1 MKHINFKK
9 LSIVNFLSV
18 GKEPVVINFEQ
29 GINIITGINKD
40 MADRR
45 NGVGKSTIADA
56 LYFAIFGTTIREL
69 KKDFISNSITNATCA
84 VELEFDVVSHDAT
97 KAYRVVRTL
106 GPTKCYLFED
116 DVDVTRDSIANT
128 SQYISDLIDASPS
141 IFQNCVI
148 MTLNGTIPFMAQ
160 SKIDKRKFI
169 ESIFNLQV
177 FSKMLAHVR
186 DDYNDNKKLYDLEL
200 FKLNETQSNLSK
212 FENQKQSILMDRAS
226 KLNNL
231 QSSIELKQTD
241 RKNLQVQVDA
251 IVPIDVNKINLTI
264 ETLNKG
270 CDKCQE
276 IIDEKIQKTAVADIQ
291 IKNITIKRNAIGTEE
306 DVCPKCLK
314 PLECTD
320 HEHLEKEKQLM
331 QQQIQEL
338 QMQLVDDKN
347 KLNDA
352 KNKKDE
358 IKKLIAKNNQKLSQN
373 EQNERTKNDLL
384 RKIDI
389 IDEHLKTVDDYAN
402 TLKCSTTEVD
412 EIIEE
417 CKAKLLKIEKQVA
430 AQLEMVN
437 LLNTMKVIVSE
448 EGVKAYIIKKIL
460 AILNSKL
467 QHYLNRIGFNCTCKF
482 NELFEEEILNDKG
495 KACSY
500 FNFSGAERKSI
511 DLACLFAFIDIR
523 RMQGNVAYNVVFYD
537 ELLDTSLDDKGVELV
552 YDIIADRAKKYTECA
567 YIITHRKES
576 VFFATSKVIHLE
588 KSNGITKRVEY

>member
-18 GKEPVVINFEQ
+18 GKEPVTINFEH

-84 VELEFDVVSHDAT
+84 VELEFDVVNYDAT
-97 KAYRVVRTL
+97 KCYRVVRTL
-106 GPTKCYLFED
+106 NPSKCYLFED
-116 DVDVTRDSIANT
+116 GVDVTRDSIANT
-128 SQYISDLIDASPS
+128 SQYICDLIEASPS

-160 SKIDKRKFI
+160 SKVDKRKFI

-177 FSKMLAHVR
+177 FSKMLTHVR
-186 DDYNDNKKLYDLEL
+186 DDYNDNKKLYELEL
-200 FKLNETQSNLSK
+200 FKLNETQSTLSK
-212 FENQKQSILMDRAS
+212 FENQKQSILTDRAT
-226 KLNNL
+226 KLSNL
-231 QSSIELKQTD
+231 QASNELKQNE
-241 RKNLQVQVDA
+241 KQQLQLQVDA
-251 IVPIDVNKINLTI
+251 FVTIDIEKINATI
-264 ETLNKG
+264 DMLNKG

-276 IIDEKIQKTAVADIQ
+276 IIDEMIQKTAVAEIQ
-291 IKNITIKRNAIGTEE
+291 IKNLAAKKNAIGTDE
-306 DVCPKCLK
+306 DVCSKCLK
-314 PLECTD
+314 PMECND

-331 QQQIQEL
+331 QQQIDNL
-338 QMQLVDDKN
+338 QQQLDTDKN
-347 KLNDA
+347 KLINA
-352 KNKKDE
+352 RTKKEE
-358 IKKLIAKNNQKLSQN
+358 IKKLIVKNNQKLSQH
-373 EQNERTKNDLL
+373 EQSERNKNNII
-384 RKIDI
+384 RKIDV

-402 TLKCSTTEVD
+402 TLKCITTEFDDVIVESRD
-412 EIIEE
+412 R
-417 CKAKLLKIEKQVA
+417 LLKIEKQVSS
-430 AQLEMVN
+430 QLENVN

-460 AILNSKL
+460 TILNNKL
-467 QHYLNRIGFNCTCKF
+467 QHYLNRIGFNCSCKF
-482 NELFEEEILNDKG
+482 NELFEEEIYNDKG

-552 YDIIADRAKKYTECA
+552 YDIIADRAKKFNECA

-576 VFFATSKVIHLE
+576 VFFATSKVIYLE
-588 KSNGITKRVEY
+588 KSKGITKRVE

>member
-9 LSIVNFLSV
+9 LSIINFLSV

-69 KKDFISNSITNATCA
+69 KKDFISNSITNGTCA
-84 VELEFDVVSHDAT
+84 VELEFDVASHDAT
-97 KAYRVVRTL
+97 KTYRVVRTL
-106 GPTKCYLFED
+106 NPTKCYLFED
-116 DVDVTRDSIANT
+116 GVDVTRDSIANT
-128 SQYISDLIDASPS
+128 SQTISDLIDASPS

-160 SKIDKRKFI
+160 SKVDKRKFI

-177 FSKMLAHVR
+177 FSKMLTHVR

-212 FENQKQSILMDRAS
+212 FENQKQSILSDRAS
-226 KLNNL
+226 KFNSL
-231 QSSIELKQTD
+231 QSSIESKQTE
-241 RKNLQVQVDA
+241 KEQLQQHIDA
-251 IVPIDVNKINLTI
+251 IVPLDADKVKLTI
-264 ETLNKG
+264 EALNKG

-276 IIDEKIQKTAVADIQ
+276 VIDEMIQKTAVAEIQ
-291 IKNITIKRNAIGTEE
+291 IKNITTKKNAIGTDE

-320 HEHLEKEKQLM
+320 HEHLEKEKQMM
-331 QQQIQEL
+331 QQQIQYL
-338 QMQLVDDKN
+338 QVQLTGDRG
-347 KLNDA
+347 KLDDA

-358 IKKLIAKNNQKLSQN
+358 IKKLISKNNQKLSQH
-373 EQNERTKNDLL
+373 EQNERVKNEYI
-384 RKIDI
+384 RKIDV
-389 IDEHLKTVDDYAN
+389 IDEHLKTIDDYAN
-402 TLKCSTTEVD
+402 TLKCTTTEVD
-412 EIIEE
+412 KVIEDN
-417 CKAKLLKIEKQVA
+417 KDKLLKIEKQVA

-460 AILNSKL
+460 TIFNSKL

-576 VFFATSKVIHLE
+576 VFFATSKVIYLE
-588 KSNGITKRVEY
+588 KNNGITKRVE

>member
-18 GKEPVVINFEQ
+18 GKEPVTIHFEQ

-84 VELEFDVVSHDAT
+84 VELEFDVVSYDAT
-97 KAYRVVRTL
+97 KCYRVVRTL
-106 GPTKCYLFED
+106 SPSKCYLFED

-128 SQYISDLIDASPS
+128 SQYICDIVEASPS

-160 SKIDKRKFI
+160 SKVDKRKFI

-177 FSKMLAHVR
+177 FSKMLSHVR

-200 FKLNETQSNLSK
+200 FKLNETQSNLTK
-212 FENQKQSILMDRAS
+212 FENQKQSILTDRAS
-226 KLNNL
+226 KLSNL
-231 QSSIELKQTD
+231 QASIDSKQNE
-241 RKNLQVQVDA
+241 KQQLEQQLQA
-251 IVPIDVNKINLTI
+251 IVPIDVDKINATI
-264 ETLNKG
+264 EALNKG

-276 IIDEKIQKTAVADIQ
+276 IIDEMIQKTAVAEIQ
-291 IKNITIKRNAIGTEE
+291 IKNLAAKKNAIGTDE

-314 PLECTD
+314 PLECND
-320 HEHLEKEKQLM
+320 HEHLEKEKQSLQEQIESL
-331 QQQIQEL
+331 QQQL
-338 QMQLVDDKN
+338 NVDKN
-347 KLNDA
+347 KLSDA
-352 KNKKDE
+352 KSKKEE
-358 IKKLIAKNNQKLSQN
+358 IKKLITKNNQKLTQH
-373 EQNERTKNDLL
+373 EQNERSKNDIN
-384 RKIDI
+384 RKIDV
-389 IDEHLKTVDDYAN
+389 IDEHLKTVDEYAN
-402 TLKCSTTEVD
+402 TLKCTTTEVD
-412 EIIEE
+412 DVIVDS
-417 CKAKLLKIEKQVA
+417 KDKLQKIEKQVA
-430 AQLEMVN
+430 GQLENVN

-460 AILNSKL
+460 AILNNKL

-482 NELFEEEILNDKG
+482 NELFEEEIYNDKG

-552 YDIIADRAKKYTECA
+552 HDIIADRAKKFNECA

-576 VFFATSKVIHLE
+576 AFFATSKVIHLE
-588 KSNGITKRVEY
+588 KHNGITKRVE